1 MLDRITLWMKNIAEE
16 NMGNTAISK
25 AAKMQRSIDI
35 PEPSVISTKRENLA
49 LRAAWL
55 TAGSPSARLR
65 ADFPLGRMT
74 SGNLWKKYRRIKH
87 EETIAK

>member
-49 LRAAWL
+49 LRAA
-55 TAGSPSARLR
+55 G
-65 ADFPLGRMT
+65 
-74 SGNLWKKYRRIKH
+74 
-87 EETIAK
+87 